1 MNDEL
6 EELEEALYAMVDILE
21 EKFPDSKFPSGI
33 AARVQAL
40 ADTIAEL
47 NTDIERMNLARQA
60 HARN

>member
-6 EELEEALYAMVDILE
+6 EELEEALDAMVDVLE
-21 EKFPDSKFPSGI
+21 EKFPDGNFPSGI

-47 NTDIERMNLARQA
+47 NTDIERMNPAR
-60 HARN
+60 